1 MKIAMIGL
9 GHVAKFQLDALEHL
23 DSIKLVGAH
32 DIRNERASLLPP
44 SVPFYET
51 LDEFLRNCK
60 ADLVL
65 VSTPNITHYEIG
77 KQVLESG
84 GSLLLEKPCCQSESE
99 MFDLLYTA
107 KQQGV
112 FFDIA
117 LHATY
122 ARDIEWFLSQ
132 IQARKINYGTL
143 SGFYCGF
150 FDPYYDINT
159 GTLKQAAQSLGGS
172 WFDSGINALSVIGK
186 FIEPTDLKLVE
197 RRMTIVPTVPC
208 SEIQGSVTFEFLH
221 NNVFGQGII
230 ETNWALGLNRKIT
243 QLFYCSS
250 NTRVTLHH
258 SDETVYV
265 HRNGRLIFTKSLKNR
280 LPRLTN
286 HYINLFQDIQQRFQK
301 NQSNLDYAIQIH
313 RLFFAT
319 M

>member
-9 GHVAKFQLDALEHL
+9 GHIAKFQLDALEHL

-77 KQVLESG
+77 KQILESG
-84 GSLLLEKPCCQSESE
+84 VSLLLEKPCCQSELE
-99 MFDLLYTA
+99 MFDLLNIA
-107 KQQGV
+107 KQQGL
-112 FFDIA
+112 FFAIA
-117 LHATY
+117 FHAAY
-122 ARDIEWFLSQ
+122 ARDVEWYLSQ
-132 IQARKINYGTL
+132 VQTGKNNYGTL

-159 GTLKQAAQSLGGS
+159 GTLKQSAQSLGGS
-172 WFDSGINALSVIGK
+172 WFDSGINALSVISK

-197 RRMTIVPTVPC
+197 GRMTSVPVVP
-208 SEIQGSVTFEFLH
+208 
-221 NNVFGQGII
+221 
-230 ETNWALGLNRKIT
+230 
-243 QLFYCSS
+243 
-250 NTRVTLHH
+250 

-265 HRNGRLIFTKSLKNR
+265 HRNNQLIFSKSLKNG

-286 HYINLFQDIQQRFQK
+286 HYINLFQDIQRRFQK
-301 NQSNLDYAIQIH
+301 NQNNLDYAIQIH
-313 RLFFAT
+313 HLFFAA